1 MQTEE
6 LRLAKRIQDKLSPSL
21 VDPIARDTR
30 FMVRAYR
37 KISPIRLVTALCF
50 AASNT
55 SLRLMASTIAF
66 FAQTTVSKQAL
77 CKRLNA
83 TTIDFLR
90 HLLFA
95 TLAFL
100 CKLPTRIASGA
111 FRDFPRVL
119 IQDSTSISL
128 PSSMASR
135 FPGPKNQTKKTNATL
150 KIQTVYDALTQAF
163 LSFELTPFTRNDQA
177 ASPDILRIARPHD
190 LILRDLGYFTLA
202 VLEQLHERRIY
213 YLTRYRHGT
222 ALFHPNGKSPF
233 KLLKQLRKSRHLDLP
248 LCLGAKQ
255 RLPLR
260 LVAYPVPKKVAKQR
274 RKDALANRD
283 KRLNP
288 SKEHLAL
295 LGWQIFIT
303 NVPTHI
309 WDTSTVG
316 QVYALRWRIE
326 TIFKAWKSHFN
337 IAHLPQNASPYQIEA
352 LIYARLLYIALSHTA
367 FFVPLAQHPDHSGT
381 RPISLLKF
389 ASFFKHNEWMFMA
402 HDSQPLFLQEL
413 ILYYC
418 PYEKRQR
425 TNYQQRI
432 LALS

>member
-1 MQTEE
+1 MQTQE

-30 FMVRAYR
+30 FMVRASR
-37 KISPIRLVTALCF
+37 KISPIQLVTALCF

-55 SLRLMASTIAF
+55 SLRLIASTIAF
-66 FAQTTVSKQAL
+66 FAQITVSKQAL
-77 CKRLNA
+77 WKRLNA

-95 TLAFL
+95 TLASL
-100 CKLPTRIASGA
+100 SRLPTRIASGA
-111 FRDFPRVL
+111 FRHFPRVL
-119 IQDSTSISL
+119 IQDSTSIAL
-128 PSSMASR
+128 PPSMASR

-177 ASPDILRIARPHD
+177 ASPDILRIAQPSD

-202 VLEQLHERRIY
+202 VLEQLHQRRIY

-222 ALFHPNGKSPF
+222 ALFHPKGKYPF
-233 KLLKQLRKSRHLDLP
+233 KLLKQLRKSRHVDLS

-255 RLPLR
+255 KLPVR
-260 LVAYPVPKKVAKQR
+260 LVAYPVPKKIAKQR
-274 RKDALANRD
+274 RKEALTNRD

-303 NVPTHI
+303 NVPPQI
-309 WDTSTVG
+309 WHTSTID
-316 QVYALRWRIE
+316 QIYAIRWRIE
-326 TIFKAWKSHFN
+326 IIFKAWKSHFN
-337 IAHLPQNASPYQIEA
+337 IALLPNASPYQIEA

-367 FFVPLAQHPDHSGT
+367 FFVPLAQRPHHSGPK
-381 RPISLLKF
+381 PISLLKF
-389 ASFFKHNEWMFMA
+389 ASFFKHNEWMFIA
-402 HDSQPLFLQEL
+402 HDSQPLFLQQL

-418 PYEKRQR
+418 PYEMRKR
-425 TNYQQRI
+425 TNYYQKM
-432 LALS
+432 LTLS